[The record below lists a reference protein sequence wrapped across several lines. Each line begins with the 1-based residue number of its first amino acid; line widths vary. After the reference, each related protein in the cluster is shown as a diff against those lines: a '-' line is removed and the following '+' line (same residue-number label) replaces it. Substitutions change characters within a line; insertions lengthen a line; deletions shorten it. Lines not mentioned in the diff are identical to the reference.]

1 MIKNRLKICVIG
13 GGKWGINHIKTLEKL
28 SALGGVVDNDNEVIN
43 NVKNNFKKTKI
54 FTSLDVALME
64 DFDGFIVATPAKT
77 HYNIAKKIIENG
89 KPVLVEKPL
98 TLNLD
103 SAIRLKDLAIKNK
116 VNLMV
121 GHVLL
126 FHPAFQKMKSMI
138 EDGVLGKIQYIY
150 SNRLNL
156 GTFRTDENVFWS
168 FAPHDISLLNYFFDD
183 KPINVTSRGVDIL
196 QKDIHDT
203 TITSFDYKNNRMGHI
218 FVSWLHPFKEHRFVL
233 VGSNGMLHFE
243 DSKEGKPLILYDK
256 KAEFNG
262 SVPNPK
268 TGKVTQV
275 AYDDSA
281 PLTNELKYFISK
293 INGGKIKIASG
304 ESAVDVIDLLEK
316 SSKSL
321 KINDLKRL

>member
-1 MIKNRLKICVIG
+1 MRNSRLKICVIG
-13 GGKWGINHIKTLEKL
+13 GGKWGMNHINTLEKL
-28 SALGGVVDNDNEVIN
+28 SSLAGVVDNDNEIRN
-43 NVKNNFKKTKI
+43 NVKNNFKDLKV
-54 FTSLDVALME
+54 FSSLDEALIE
-64 DFDGFIVATPAKT
+64 NFDGFIVATPAKT
-77 HYNIAKKIIENG
+77 HYEIAKKIIENK

-98 TLNLD
+98 TLNID
-103 SAIRLKDLAIKNK
+103 SAIKLNDLANKNK

-126 FHPAFQKMKSMI
+126 FHPAFQKMKSLI

-203 TITSFDYKNNRMGHI
+203 TITTFDYKNNRMGHI
-218 FVSWLHPFKEHRFVL
+218 FVSWLHPFKEHRFVI

-256 KAEFNG
+256 KAEFSGN
-262 SVPNPK
+262 VPNPK
-268 TGKVTQV
+268 SGKITKIN
-275 AYDDSA
+275 YDDSA

-293 INGGKIKIASG
+293 INGGRIRIASG
-304 ESAVDVIDLLEK
+304 KSAVDVIDLLEK

-321 KINDLKRL
+321 RINDLKRE